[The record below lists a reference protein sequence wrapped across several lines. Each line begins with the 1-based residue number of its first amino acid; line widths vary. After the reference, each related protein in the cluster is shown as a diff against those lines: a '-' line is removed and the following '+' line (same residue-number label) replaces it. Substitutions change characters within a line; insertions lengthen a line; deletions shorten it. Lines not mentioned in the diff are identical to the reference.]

1 RTLVDGALVNPVPV
15 SVCRAHEEA
24 LVVAVNLN
32 YDLYGRSAVI
42 KHSATPQKQEEPR
55 QEDSAARLGLTS
67 VMVQSFNIIQD
78 RISRARLAGD
88 PPDLALHPKLADI
101 GLSE

>member
-1 RTLVDGALVNPVPV
+1 
-15 SVCRAHEEA
+15 
-24 LVVAVNLN
+24 
-32 YDLYGRSAVI
+32 LYGRSAVI

-101 GLSE
+101 GLSEFHRAGESIDRGYQEAKARIFEIKRMQEIVMTR

>member
-1 RTLVDGALVNPVPV
+1 
-15 SVCRAHEEA
+15 
-24 LVVAVNLN
+24 
-32 YDLYGRSAVI
+32 VI
-42 KHSATPQKQEEPR
+42 KHSASEQKIDEHK

-88 PPDLALHPKLADI
+88 PPDLALHPKLSDI
-101 GLSE
+101 GLSEFHRAGEAIDRGYLEAKARITEIKRMQEVVLMR